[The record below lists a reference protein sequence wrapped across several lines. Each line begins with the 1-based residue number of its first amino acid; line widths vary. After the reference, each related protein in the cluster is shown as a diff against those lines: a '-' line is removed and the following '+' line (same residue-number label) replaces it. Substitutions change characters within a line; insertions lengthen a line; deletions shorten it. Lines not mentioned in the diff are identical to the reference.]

1 MRLSNPLFEWKT
13 DLEYDD
19 TTQMSILKT
28 AIRNHFEQIDEHM
41 ENELRKIG
49 FVRLKPG

>member
-1 MRLSNPLFEWKT
+1 
-13 DLEYDD
+13 
-19 TTQMSILKT
+19 MSILKT

-49 FVRLKPG
+49 FVRLKPGQVVMAWDGNAGAYVEVKPE